1 MNTCSQQVTGKIKW
15 FDAKKGY
22 GFITQAEGPD
32 VFLHASALR
41 FGFKPAQGD
50 AVEFE
55 IEQGQRGPK
64 AAHVRL
70 NETAAG

>member
-1 MNTCSQQVTGKIKW
+1 MNGTIKW
-15 FDAKKGY
+15 YDGKKGY
-22 GFITQAEGPD
+22 GFITQADGPD

-41 FGFKPAQGD
+41 YGVKPEPGEAI
-50 AVEFE
+50 EFE

-70 NETAAG
+70 NQPTAAKPTTR